1 MMRGLLALIT
11 SMMLAAIVVAGLAA
25 GQSSDAPGD
34 PTRGLDP
41 IPTMPELQSPR
52 ACPDPC
58 TNYVL
63 AD

>member
-1 MMRGLLALIT
+1 
-11 SMMLAAIVVAGLAA
+11 MLAVIVAAGLAA
-25 GQSSDAPGD
+25 GQTADAPGD

-58 TNYVL
+58 SNYVL

>member
-1 MMRGLLALIT
+1 MRGLLALIT
-11 SMMLAAIVVAGLAA
+11 SIMLAVIVAAGLAA
-25 GQSSDAPGD
+25 GQTADAPGD

-58 TNYVL
+58 SNYVL